1 MKKPL
6 CLSLFAALL
15 LAACDDKSGGG
26 AGSTNAPTNPKPQ
39 NALSDYGS
47 ALANSQNRAVKTVDL
62 AALNQAVAMFNVDQG
77 RFPKDLNELVDK
89 QYMSKLPAAPRG
101 MKLVY
106 DAAAGKVSAV
116 PE

>member
-1 MKKPL
+1 MKMPICL
-6 CLSLFAALL
+6 CLLAALF
-15 LAACDDKSGGG
+15 LAACDSKQSG
-26 AGSTNAPTNPKPQ
+26 AGGTTNSVANPQPQ

-47 ALANSQNRAVKTVDL
+47 ALARGQNNAVKTVDL

-77 RFPKDLNELVDK
+77 RFPKDLNELVEK

-106 DAAAGKVSAV
+106 DAAAGKVSVA
-116 PE
+116 PQ